1 MGRTVTAKE
10 ANQNFSRILA
20 QASAG
25 ETITIT
31 RRGEVA
37 AQLVPPGPDA
47 AELERQHQARIAFVE
62 WARKRP
68 IVVTGPWTRDEL
80 YD

>member
-1 MGRTVTAKE
+1 MARIVTAKE

-20 QASAG
+20 DASAG

-31 RRGEVA
+31 RRGQVA
-37 AQLVPPGPDA
+37 AQLVPPRPDA
-47 AELERQHQARIAFVE
+47 EERERQHAARVAFVE
-62 WARKRP
+62 EARQRP
-68 IVVTGPWTRDEL
+68 IVITGPWTRDGL

>member
-20 QASAG
+20 DASAG

-31 RRGEVA
+31 RRGQVA
-37 AQLVPPGPDA
+37 ARLVPPDPDTE
-47 AELERQHQARIAFVE
+47 ELDRQHAARVALVE
-62 WARKRP
+62 RARKRP
-68 IVVTGPWTRDEL
+68 VVITGPWTRDEL